1 MIVRNKANSVDF
13 KWFIVRTRTNQER
26 KLRDILL
33 LHKGEIKNILDVYC
47 PTHTTVRAVREGHSV
62 DAPLFAGHVFVLA
75 TQASLVEALSQH
87 YPEGS
92 ILCKRK
98 SERSKVLSYRTVPEE
113 QMRFFKDF
121 NENFAEHIVVLERPF
136 SYYSFNPKNNEA
148 NEVVKVLDGPLAGQI
163 GYLIRMNR
171 DRNLVFSM
179 RGFDGQ
185 TSMTVAVPN
194 VWNFNVVRLHN
205 ADADRQSQA
214 TVKERAVDLLIG
226 KIQGCGY
233 VENAFAV
240 LQSIVGK
247 LVVKPSLISL
257 CKDLFKCGYCELSQA
272 IAKLSP
278 KEAEQVLYLARYAK
292 ECPDY
297 MENWLQTAMRPF
309 LTPTSGIAE
318 LDGKG
323 YAELKHS
330 SFIEVICEV
339 SFTEHTYHPKTDEE
353 QQERVAYYAHI
364 GIKRIGAGSY
374 AVFANWDKFLGEY
387 FLTARGARR
396 KLLSGY
402 SIENDIK
409 KMSADEAKRI
419 DSFTKYA
426 PTLYHVLLD
435 EKRVKAVTEL
445 PLGDVEADAQTAT
458 SSLKKNLNKSSKMNV
473 LAIMLNGVSLSEDT
487 PLMENEQI
495 RSAADELIST
505 GIQICKEISTTTH
518 LAIWRRY
525 LRTVWLHQ

>member
-47 PTHTTVRAVREGHSV
+47 PTHTTVRAVREGRSV

-75 TQASLVEALSQH
+75 TQASLIEALSQH
-87 YPEGS
+87 YPEGT

-136 SYYSFNPKNNEA
+136 SDYSFNPKNNQA

-214 TVKERAVDLLIG
+214 FTKERAVDLLIG

-233 VENAFAV
+233 MENTFAV

-247 LVVKPSLISL
+247 LAVKPSLISL
-257 CKDLFKCGYCELSQA
+257 CKDLFRCGYSELSQA
-272 IAKLSP
+272 IAKLSSQ
-278 KEAEQVLYLARYAK
+278 EAEQVLYLARYAK

-297 MENWLQTAMRPF
+297 IENWSHTMMRPF
-309 LTPTSGIAE
+309 LTPTSEVAEIEGKDFAE
-318 LDGKG
+318 LNHQGFVEIIRK
-323 YAELKHS
+323 
-330 SFIEVICEV
+330 V
-339 SFTEHTYHPKTDEE
+339 SFTEQTYHPKTGEE

-364 GIKRIGAGSY
+364 GIKRIGDGNY
-374 AVFANWDKFLGEY
+374 AVFANWDKFLEEY

-402 SIENDIK
+402 SVENNVK
-409 KMSADEAKRI
+409 KNSTEEAKHI
-419 DSFTKYA
+419 DSFAKYA
-426 PTLYHVLLD
+426 PTLYHVLMG
-435 EKRVKAVTEL
+435 ESHIKAVAEFSL
-445 PLGDVEADAQTAT
+445 VDMEADV
-458 SSLKKNLNKSSKMNV
+458 LSSKISVSMGLDASCTMNA
-473 LAIMLNGVSLSEDT
+473 LAIMLNGISISEDT
-487 PLMENEQI
+487 SLMENEQI
-495 RSAADELIST
+495 QSAVDELISI
-505 GIQICKEISTTTH
+505 GIQICKEINTTTH

-525 LRTVWLHQ
+525 LRTVWLHK